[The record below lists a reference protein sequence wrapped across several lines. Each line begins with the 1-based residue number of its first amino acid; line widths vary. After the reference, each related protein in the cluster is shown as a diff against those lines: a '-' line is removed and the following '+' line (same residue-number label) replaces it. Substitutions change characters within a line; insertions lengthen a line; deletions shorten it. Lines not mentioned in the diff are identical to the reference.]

1 MTDRL
6 LRPRQGGRGGGGG
19 VKFSKRHDFKGVN
32 FTNAQ
37 NVKGGGVEILRDR
50 TGLLCKSCQ
59 TIL

>member
-6 LRPRQGGRGGGGG
+6 LRPRRGGRGGG

-37 NVKGGGVEILRDR
+37 NVRGGRNIKTED
-50 TGLLCKSCQ
+50 
-59 TIL
+59 